1 MFGKKKSDD
10 QPAVRKPSNKGSG
23 KSFDPQEFLLMHVEK
38 LLFGLIAIIA
48 IGLIYLGASKEGF
61 DVNKDPAK
69 LSKQSQDTIRKIG
82 EDHWDAIKNEEPRV
96 KGITDIDGGYAG
108 KTFESTKPMAPMAI
122 GIDPGDPN
130 RVRERRLDPDLLPA
144 KQLEAKYFFGPIV
157 DSSSNAQRVA
167 IAEALNKLPDAKVKE
182 EPKREPPRSGRNP
195 PQGGRPPGMP
205 GPGGGMPPGYASGP
219 SSAPTGSK
227 KFLAAGYDR
236 GFPSHTLAPPSDKKK
251 ILVARDVGFVSVMAL
266 APHLDLEAEYRNKLA
281 KAGSVMP
288 GRDTPYY
295 VGYEVQRVDV
305 TDDPSKQIQEADWQ
319 PLPNAGSEV
328 LKERAKSSWLGTNR
342 EVVASD
348 WTMQNLTMPVPPV
361 LLKDYRPYIT
371 HSEIPKL
378 GDLAPSAPAP
388 GSSGQGE
395 SGDDENGGI
404 GGPGMGSLG
413 GLSGGGPPA
422 GYGGGPGAGGPP
434 AGYGGGP
441 GAGGPPAG
449 YGGGPG
455 AGGPPAGYG
464 GGPGA
469 GGPPA
474 GYGGGPGAGG
484 MGGMGGMGGG
494 SGTSFIPPTAETPK
508 QLPSTKYKLVR
519 FYDFETKANRIYRY
533 RVRLLM
539 YDPNFPEAA
548 SIQPRSSSLD
558 VASGTLKRVQ
568 ELLEKERKALES
580 LSKEKEEGKTPYKRN
595 SFRPTAWSEP
605 SAPVSTVRS
614 AEGYLGEPKIVYST
628 DKEQRLYETSP
639 PRAEAVM
646 IDWDPTNAIFIP
658 RQDTV
663 SRGYVF
669 GLPNREGG
677 KEAPIE
683 IIHPISKVI
692 KNLDDPKIKNLT
704 AVIDLVGFANLE
716 NKIPKDP
723 HLKSGGRGVAFDPES
738 NRIIVLREFDDF
750 GGFGMHT
757 APEKAAVGP
766 LGGPLKTAAVAG
778 PGGGFGGG
786 MDGFGGS
793 GLGGPNGVGPSGLG
807 GPGGAIGGPGAGGG
821 GLNPD

>member
-23 KSFDPQEFLLMHVEK
+23 KSFDPQEFLLLHVEK
-38 LLFGLIAIIA
+38 LLFGLIAIIS

-61 DVNKDPAK
+61 DVSKDPAK
-69 LSKQSQDTIRKIG
+69 LSKQSQDTIRRIG

-130 RVRERRLDPDLLPA
+130 RVRERRLDPELLPA
-144 KQLEAKYFFGPIV
+144 KQLEARYFFGPII

-182 EPKREPPRSGRNP
+182 EPKREPPRSGRNS

-205 GPGGGMPPGYASGP
+205 GPSGGMPPGYASGP

-305 TDDPSKQIQEADWQ
+305 TDDPSKQVQETDWQ

-328 LKERAKSSWLGTNR
+328 LKERAKLSWLGTNR

-361 LLKDYRPYIT
+361 LLKDYRSYIT
-371 HSEIPKL
+371 HSEIPKF
-378 GDLAPSAPAP
+378 GDLAPSAPGP
-388 GSSGQGE
+388 GSSGQGD
-395 SGDDENGGI
+395 SGDDQNGGI

-434 AGYGGGP
+434 AGYGGAP
-441 GAGGPPAG
+441 
-449 YGGGPG
+449 
-455 AGGPPAGYG
+455 
-464 GGPGA
+464 
-469 GGPPA
+469 
-474 GYGGGPGAGG
+474 GG

-494 SGTSFIPPTAETPK
+494 SGTSFVPPTAETPK

-519 FYDFETKANRIYRY
+519 FYDFETKTNRIYRY

-580 LSKEKEEGKTPYKRN
+580 SSKEEGKTPYKRN

-646 IDWDPTNAIFIP
+646 VDWDPTNAIFIP

-677 KEAPIE
+677 KETPIE

-766 LGGPLKTAAVAG
+766 LGGPLKTAAGAG
-778 PGGGFGGG
+778 PGGGLGGPGGG
-786 MDGFGGS
+786 MEGFGGP

-821 GLNPD
+821 ALNPD